1 MTAEQG
7 EPVHKAAP
15 KPREPWALRN
25 VGNTD
30 KRIVHALR
38 AVNAGTASPEQ
49 QAAAMKFIIEDLA
62 CTYDLSYRPDNAHNT
77 SFAEGKRSVGL
88 QLVALL
94 KQPLNQ

>member
-1 MTAEQG
+1 MTTEQG
-7 EPVHKAAP
+7 EPTHKQAP
-15 KPREPWALRN
+15 KARDPWALRN

-38 AVNAGTASPEQ
+38 ALNTGAASPEQ
-49 QAAAMKFIIEDLA
+49 QKAALQFIVEELA
-62 CTYDLSYRPDNAHNT
+62 CTYDLSYRPDSPHNT

-94 KQPLNQ
+94 KQPMNQ